1 LTKGQEIIEAV
12 IARIT
17 GKGGLENVYD
27 SRVLPSART
36 AKLYAV
42 VSETGD
48 QVQYGPGQSR
58 TPMQV
63 STGITVALVA
73 VGGDTQGHRD
83 EIAGKNLRAAQEAV
97 EGELVKRY
105 ETLDGLIERLDFS
118 GSSLTPR
125 GDGDL
130 VSIVRE
136 IRFSAIWMRVLGE

>member
-1 LTKGQEIIEAV
+1 
-12 IARIT
+12 
-17 GKGGLENVYD
+17 
-27 SRVLPSART
+27 
-36 AKLYAV
+36 
-42 VSETGD
+42 
-48 QVQYGPGQSR
+48 
-58 TPMQV
+58 MQV

-73 VGGDTQGHRD
+73 VGGDTQEHRD
-83 EIAGKNLRAAQEAV
+83 EIAVTNLRAAQEAV

-105 ETLDGLIERLDFS
+105 ETLDGLIERLDFA